1 MAKKIFFPNLDGW
14 RFLAFFG
21 VFYYHSFSTE
31 LAYIKDDP
39 IYQFLKWTK
48 QGGEMGVDFFFVLSG
63 FLIVYLLISEKAL
76 TGKISVKKFY
86 LRRILRIFPLYYF
99 CVFFG
104 FVLFPF
110 FKQLLGAVPDE
121 NAHWQFY
128 LAFLANIDI
137 VRNGALPDAG
147 ILGILWSVAIEEQ
160 FYLTIPFVLL
170 LVPVKYYKWVF
181 FAVLVFSWI
190 MRAQYYDNYYFLKFH
205 TFASVGNLAIGGLIA
220 YYSANSERFLT
231 TVENLNPWIIR
242 ATYAAVILIFFF
254 RDAIFAYPPTHIFD
268 TSLLACLFAVIIL
281 EQNYA
286 KRSDFK
292 MKNNRF
298 FTNWGKYTYGLYCL
312 HMIAAIIVLQI
323 TARLGLNKHL
333 WQVVLI
339 ETPLIFVTSLL
350 IAYLS
355 YTFYESPFLR
365 LKKRFAVFEKAPPE
379 TS

>member
-21 VFYYHSFSTE
+21 VFYYHSFSTQFE
-31 LAYIKDDP
+31 YILESP
-39 IYQFLKWTK
+39 VYQFLKWSK

-63 FLIVYLLISEKAL
+63 FLIVYLLIDEKRV

-86 LRRILRIFPLYYF
+86 IRRILRIFPLYYF

-104 FVLFPF
+104 FVLFPG
-110 FKQLLGAVPDE
+110 FKSFLGAVPDE

-128 LAFLANIDI
+128 LAFLGNIDI
-137 VRNGALPDAG
+137 FRNGVLPDAG

-160 FYLTIPFVLL
+160 FYLTIPFILL
-170 LVPVKYYKWVF
+170 VVPVKYYKWVF
-181 FAVLVFSWI
+181 LAVLVFSWVA
-190 MRAQYYDNYYFLKFH
+190 RGFYYDDYYFLKFH

-220 YYSANSERFLT
+220 YYSANSEKFMRT
-231 TVENLNPWIIR
+231 IEELNPWIIR
-242 ATYAAVILIFFF
+242 ATYLAVIIIFFF
-254 RDAIFAYPPTHIFD
+254 RDRIFAYPPTHIFD
-268 TSLLACLFAVIIL
+268 TAILATLFAIIIL

-298 FTNWGKYTYGLYCL
+298 FTYWGKYTYGLYCL

-323 TARLGLNKHL
+323 TARLGLNLHL
-333 WQVVLI
+333 WQVVFI
-339 ETPLIFVTSLL
+339 ETPLIFGASLL

-355 YTFYESPFLR
+355 YTFYEGPFLR
-365 LKKRFAVFEKAPPE
+365 LKNRFSVFERSPVDAR
-379 TS
+379 